1 MPWQQSLPF
10 LLQHP
15 VGVSLVN
22 GQGVSGVLCGFD
34 NQQIYLMEYLYQSQF
49 ATKHCSYDTIRN
61 SRPSLLVPCT
71 SARWFTKN
79 LQKPD
84 TLGMS
89 GLLPAKKQN
98 NL

>member
-49 ATKHCSYDTIRN
+49 ATKHCSYDTIQDIT
-61 SRPSLLVPCT
+61 PFPPCPMH
-71 SARWFTKN
+71 FG
-79 LQKPD
+79 PVVY
-84 TLGMS
+84 
-89 GLLPAKKQN
+89 
-98 NL
+98 